1 MLARALFSGDE
12 HKRVIFMRAS
22 EHTGAVYLPIFN
34 AGGSTMRPGLHYVML
49 ACTKNDK
56 KKFKFFFFFGN
67 QSRYLRDPP
76 EHVP

>member
-34 AGGSTMRPGLHYVML
+34 AGGSTMRPGPGVRLE
-49 ACTKNDK
+49 
-56 KKFKFFFFFGN
+56 FKQIQLSVGAIIRLSVRRWN
-67 QSRYLRDPP
+67 
-76 EHVP
+76 